1 MYGYPVVLTQYIEMK
16 IIFPLS
22 CPFICTF
29 VESQLAVCLWVYFV
43 DPLFCSVGLLDHFGL
58 VIKSPSASAGD
69 TRDTS
74 SISGSGW
81 GRSPGEGNGN
91 PLWHSCLENPM
102 DRGTWQATVHRVT
115 KSWTRLKRHST
126 HTGGSSGKESTCNA
140 GDPGSI
146 PGLGRSPEEGNSYRL
161 QYSCLENSMVRGA
174 WQATV
179 HAVTKSQTGLSG

>member
-1 MYGYPVVLTQYIEMK
+1 MNMEFPKLKISLCYSLPRWLSGKESACQCRRCKICGFDPWVKKIPWSRNWQLTVV
-16 IIFPLS
+16 FLS
-22 CPFICTF
+22 GKF
-29 VESQLAVCLWVYFV
+29 
-43 DPLFCSVGLLDHFGL
+43 H
-58 VIKSPSASAGD
+58 
-69 TRDTS
+69 
-74 SISGSGW
+74 
-81 GRSPGEGNGN
+81 GERRM
-91 PLWHSCLENPM
+91 W
-102 DRGTWQATVHRVT
+102 ATIHRVT